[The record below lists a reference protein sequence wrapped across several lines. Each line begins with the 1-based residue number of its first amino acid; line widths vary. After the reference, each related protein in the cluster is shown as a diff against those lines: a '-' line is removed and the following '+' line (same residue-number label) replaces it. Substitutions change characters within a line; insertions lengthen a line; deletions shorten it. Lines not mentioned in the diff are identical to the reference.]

1 MLAKRI
7 PTILPDLSESEML
20 ETTKIYSY
28 LGKFNQQNN
37 LIFKPPLRSPHH
49 TISKRITVVVVSYSD
64 LLKNNSVTPQYD
76 CLNQSSQLSGML
88 SSLYHTSF
96 MRQVVSNPMI

>member
-37 LIFKPPLRSPHH
+37 LIFKPPFRSPHH
-49 TISKRITVVVVSYSD
+49 TISNVALV
-64 LLKNNSVTPQYD
+64 
-76 CLNQSSQLSGML
+76 GGG
-88 SSLYHTSF
+88 
-96 MRQVVSNPMI
+96 SNPRPGEISLAHNGVLFLDELPEFKRVVLEVLRQP